1 MSYKEESFFKEMLIN
16 EYIYFA
22 SKIKIVRLMKMNS
35 PM

>member
-22 SKIKIVRLMKMNS
+22 SKIKNS
-35 PM
+35 TFNEK